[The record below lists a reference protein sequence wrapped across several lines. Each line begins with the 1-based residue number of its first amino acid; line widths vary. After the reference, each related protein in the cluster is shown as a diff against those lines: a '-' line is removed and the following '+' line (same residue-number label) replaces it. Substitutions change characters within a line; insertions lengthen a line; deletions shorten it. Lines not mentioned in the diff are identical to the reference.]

1 MYFQTA
7 NQLTFR
13 KLNVA
18 AAAAKVLNL
27 KMLKV
32 NAAKHP
38 SQVVCFEDEIEE
50 NGLSA
55 NIKIKGVFLRKDRKK
70 QDRVC

>member
-1 MYFQTA
+1 M
-7 NQLTFR
+7 
-13 KLNVA
+13 A

-32 NAAKHP
+32 NAANRP
-38 SQVVCFEDEIEE
+38 FQAVCFEDEKEE

-55 NIKIKGVFLRKDRKK
+55 NIKIKGVFVRKDWKK
-70 QDRVC
+70 QD